1 MTIHRSRRAKG
12 FTLMEMLLVLG
23 IIALLVGM
31 GTFMMVDVLG
41 DAEEGKVKGDIQ
53 TLKAQLIRYKTKG
66 GLYPT
71 TEQGLEALVTKPSDG
86 PQPRSYKSLMQKE
99 ALYDPWGNVYQYR
112 RPGKQNPEDYDI
124 FSMGKDGQEGTE
136 DDIGNW

>member
-1 MTIHRSRRAKG
+1 
-12 FTLMEMLLVLG
+12 MEMLLVLG

-53 TLKAQLIRYKTKG
+53 TMKANLIRYKTKG
-66 GLYPT
+66 GIYPSS
-71 TEQGLEALVTKPSDG
+71 EQGLKALVSKPSDG
-86 PQPRSYKSLMQKE
+86 PQPRSYKSLMREE
-99 ALYDPWGNVYQYR
+99 ALLDPWGNIYQYR
-112 RPGKQNPEDYDI
+112 RPGRQNPEEYDI
-124 FSMGKDGQEGTE
+124 YSWGKDGQDGTE